1 MSKVF
6 LDTNILAYL
15 FDSASPGKHAAASEA
30 LSQPHHYV
38 VSTQVM
44 LELYTVLT
52 RKLSPAYSP
61 QEARHVI
68 QRICDFEVVNA
79 DAALVDK
86 AMQLSATH
94 QLSIWDSMILEAA
107 AEAGC
112 AVLWTEDLT
121 SGSRL
126 RGVTITNPLV
136 KRA

>member
-1 MSKVF
+1 MPKVF

-15 FDSASPGKHAAASEA
+15 FDSVSPDKHAAASQA

-44 LELYTVLT
+44 LELYAVLT

-61 QEARHVI
+61 EAARHVV
-68 QRICDFEVVNA
+68 RRVADFEVVNA
-79 DAALVDK
+79 DATLVDK
-86 AMQLSATH
+86 AMHLCAAH
-94 QLSIWDSMILEAA
+94 QLSIWDSMVLEAA

-112 AVLWTEDLT
+112 AELWTEDLT
-121 SGSRL
+121 DGSRL

-136 KRA
+136 RRA

>member
-15 FDSASPGKHAAASEA
+15 FDSASPDKQAAAGQA

-52 RKLSPAYSP
+52 RKLNPAYSP
-61 QEARHVI
+61 QEARRAI
-68 QRICDFEVVNA
+68 RRIGDFEVVNA

-86 AMQLSATH
+86 AMQLSAAH
-94 QLSIWDSMILEAA
+94 QLSIWDSMVLEAA

-112 AVLWTEDLT
+112 AVLWSEDLT
-121 SGSRL
+121 DGSRL
-126 RGVTITNPLV
+126 RGVTIINPLV